1 MHNYCPHRELTNRKC
16 YKRKKLIDLTLY
28 IECNI
33 YMCVCV
39 CKSELKSWFAPIT
52 EELADVE
59 STNKNS
65 KTELC

>member
-33 YMCVCV
+33 YVCVCV
-39 CKSELKSWFAPIT
+39 
-52 EELADVE
+52 
-59 STNKNS
+59 STKVGQCGFFNALS
-65 KTELC
+65 YA